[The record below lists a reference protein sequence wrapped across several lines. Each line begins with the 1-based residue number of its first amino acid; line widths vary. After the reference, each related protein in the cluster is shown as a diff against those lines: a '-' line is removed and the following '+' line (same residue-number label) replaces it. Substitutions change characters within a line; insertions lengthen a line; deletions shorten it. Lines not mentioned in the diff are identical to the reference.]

1 MRMDTLTER
10 GTNHGRI
17 MNMDRTVVTPCGLR
31 AGAGVMSNHGR
42 SKGED
47 MAYGY
52 GQGNGGARPRAGQG
66 NAGGGNR
73 WPSFTIDPAAVHPFT
88 RNAKDGRQFD
98 MMVVSLPAG
107 TTVDGRDLTGF
118 AISVFQGKYTQEQLQ
133 QGRDVYVGLNPARQ
147 VEVFKGKWNTPEYQR
162 VEVAPQA
169 LADAVNQ
176 AKEATGP
183 SAGMAA
189 PQAGGPRRVGFAGRR
204 DENGVLVRD
213 DGKMRESQAS
223 GRAGAW
229 SGARR
234 PRPQFTI
241 GNEAVHPFQRTAR
254 NGNTYDMIIV
264 NLPAGTTVDGRDL
277 TGFSFSAFQNDL
289 NRQQLANHEP
299 VTVSLTAGRAVDL
312 FRGRRSDPDYATYGV
327 QDPETLVQAI
337 KSALDAAG
345 QDAGQGQPAQVQS
358 PSDGAAAP
366 WAGAA
371 QFASADGRNPWAA
384 SVPAPSPNP
393 WGSVPPS
400 PSTQGGTPQ
409 GGNPWA
415 GYAAGGAAPS
425 APWQTPQ
432 GGGAAPVSAADEAS
446 YDSYNEE
453 DGYADEFDEG
463 ANGDPF

>member
-10 GTNHGRI
+10 GAHHGRI
-17 MNMDRTVVTPCGLR
+17 MNMDRTVVTPCRLR
-31 AGAGVMSNHGR
+31 ADAGIMSNHGR

-52 GQGNGGARPRAGQG
+52 GQGNGGTRPRAGQG

-107 TTVDGRDLTGF
+107 TTVDGQDLTGF

-176 AKEATGP
+176 AKGTAGP

-189 PQAGGPRRVGFAGRR
+189 PQAGGQRRVGFAGRR

-213 DGKMRESQAS
+213 DGKMRQSQSS
-223 GRAGAW
+223 GHAGAW

-264 NLPAGTTVDGRDL
+264 NLPAGTTVDGQDL

-337 KSALDAAG
+337 KAALDAAG
-345 QDAGQGQPAQVQS
+345 QDAGQGPAQVQT
-358 PSDGAAAP
+358 PSAGAAAP

-371 QFASADGRNPWAA
+371 KPASAHGSNPWAA

-393 WGSVPPS
+393 WGSVSPS
-400 PSTQGGTPQ
+400 PST
-409 GGNPWA
+409 
-415 GYAAGGAAPS
+415 
-425 APWQTPQ
+425 PWQTPQ

-446 YDSYNEE
+446 YDSYHEE

-463 ANGDPF
+463 ANGDAF